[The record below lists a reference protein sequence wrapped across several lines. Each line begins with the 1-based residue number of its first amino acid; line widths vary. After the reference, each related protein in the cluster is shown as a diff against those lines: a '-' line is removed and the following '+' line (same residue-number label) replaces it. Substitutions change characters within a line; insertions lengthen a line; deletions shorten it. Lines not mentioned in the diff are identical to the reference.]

1 MIDEPTPT
9 SPIGMAHALELL
21 WHDTITDVR
30 ITESLLGWSVEV
42 RVKLLDGRRR
52 DTGFSEH
59 GETRIEAICK
69 LLRVAQLEGFAEIYG
84 LTKR

>member
-9 SPIGMAHALELL
+9 SPIGIAKVLESL
-21 WHDTITDVR
+21 WRDNVTDVR

-42 RVKLLDGRRR
+42 RVKLLDGRKRE
-52 DTGFSEH
+52 TGFSEY

-69 LLRVAQLEGFAEIYG
+69 LLRVAELEGFAEIYG
-84 LTKR
+84 ITKR